1 MIQRSWVR
9 FWRSILDGHDIF
21 SHWFAVKIVMMFVW
35 KDRKM
40 SKKEASNECYNV
52 LFLLVVWRNPIA
64 HNFIL
69 SAGVDFLF
77 WFHHFQVDLCCWSS
91 VSLSFQLS
99 SFRVLSWFL
108 FSLFVSSFLFFDLVL
123 CSIPVL
129 LKNRTIS
136 GFCFLYFR
144 LFNSVD
150 SKLFFQYKFGQLLDS
165 NRRPLGSIETDRS
178 TNWATTTLRSLF
190 CGNIFLVAFDS
201 NPGNSDNSCQWSS
214 AVVDPSAL
222 DLLRIFYLSVLY
234 PNIFNKFL
242 FYSSIIFYLYHVS
255 LLMPSS
261 GSW

>member
-21 SHWFAVKIVMMFVW
+21 SHWFVVKIVMMFVW

-108 FSLFVSSFLFFDLVL
+108 FSLFVSSFLFFDL
-123 CSIPVL
+123 L
-129 LKNRTIS
+129 L
-136 GFCFLYFR
+136 
-144 LFNSVD
+144 
-150 SKLFFQYKFGQLLDS
+150 FQQKIVNAAG
-165 NRRPLGSIETDRS
+165 R
-178 TNWATTTLRSLF
+178 
-190 CGNIFLVAFDS
+190 DS
-201 NPGNSDNSCQWSS
+201 NPGHPN
-214 AVVDPSAL
+214 AL
-222 DLLRIFYLSVLY
+222 PLNLCFW
-234 PNIFNKFL
+234 PQ
-242 FYSSIIFYLYHVS
+242 
-255 LLMPSS
+255 
-261 GSW
+261 G